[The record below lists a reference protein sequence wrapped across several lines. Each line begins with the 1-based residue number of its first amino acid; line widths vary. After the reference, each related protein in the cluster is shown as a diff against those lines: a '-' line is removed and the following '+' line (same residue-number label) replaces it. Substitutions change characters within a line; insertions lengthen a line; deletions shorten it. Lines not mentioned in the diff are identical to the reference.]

1 MRVEFSSEENTQG
14 SRNGEG
20 SGHLEE
26 RAQDVAGAGGR
37 ISSREK

>member
-1 MRVEFSSEENTQG
+1 MRAEFSSEENPQG
-14 SRNGEG
+14 SRNGEE

-26 RAQDVAGAGGR
+26 RAQDAVGAGGR

>member
-1 MRVEFSSEENTQG
+1 MRAEFSSKENPQG

-26 RAQDVAGAGGR
+26 RAQDAVGAGGR